1 MLKYCYRNKIG
12 MVTQMDQQMIV
23 EQLSS
28 KLKLVRVEKGYT
40 QDRMA
45 VILGISKKTLVQI
58 EKGRTEAG
66 WTTMVAMCA
75 LFRDS
80 EVIQNTLGADPIEVV
95 ETVAHEHVD
104 RPRQRTMG
112 GKVWW
117 AKVEERGGFTL
128 QQNVISQHY
137 RIIDDQF
144 YRYFSTFDQGEAQE
158 KLKELSNS

>member
-1 MLKYCYRNKIG
+1 
-12 MVTQMDQQMIV
+12 MDQQTIV

-45 VILGISKKTLVQI
+45 GILGISKKTLVQI
-58 EKGRTEAG
+58 EKGRTQAG
-66 WTTMVAMCA
+66 WTTMVTMCA

-80 EVIQNTLGADPIEVV
+80 EVIQNTLGADPIEVM
-95 ETVAHEHVD
+95 ETIAHEHVD
-104 RPRQRTMG
+104 RPKERTMG

-117 AKVEERGGFTL
+117 ANIDKLEGFTL

-137 RIIDDQF
+137 RIIDDQY
-144 YRYFSTFDQGEAQE
+144 YRYFSSFDRDEAIN
-158 KLKELSNS
+158 KLQELSS